1 MPRTHASRHATRTT
15 ASSGSC
21 DRRPARDRVGDP
33 RCCSRWGCNRGRER
47 KPDMQA
53 VVGAGCY
60 PSLLPAISDRQL
72 PFDGVMRMP
81 REDLPT
87 GRQAARVHWRRDLRA
102 RRARR
107 CVDRSRPVGNVPAAG
122 PDAPAHCPSSGASVW
137 ASDSSGVEAS
147 DSPAVNGHLFLPDCG
162 HLFSPSAAMISL
174 HWWPSFLPST
184 WVPLGS
190 GQGLHPL
197 AGGRLGEPVAVLAF
211 GDQDVGVME

>member
-15 ASSGSC
+15 ASSGPC
-21 DRRPARDRVGDP
+21 DRRPDRDRVGDP

-147 DSPAVNGHLFLPDCG
+147 DSPAWWSRSANSTRTARLH
-162 HLFSPSAAMISL
+162 SPSRSRSRPGRSCCSSRLASL
-174 HWWPSFLPST
+174 QRRRRSPYSRGWC
-184 WVPLGS
+184 
-190 GQGLHPL
+190 
-197 AGGRLGEPVAVLAF
+197 R
-211 GDQDVGVME
+211 